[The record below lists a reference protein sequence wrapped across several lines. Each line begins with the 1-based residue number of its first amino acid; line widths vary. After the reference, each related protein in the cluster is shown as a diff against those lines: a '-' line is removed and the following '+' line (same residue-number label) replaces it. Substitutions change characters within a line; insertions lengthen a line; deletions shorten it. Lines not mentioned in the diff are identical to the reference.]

1 MNNRHIQE
9 RADMS
14 EETKQ
19 SEPMVLDPP
28 MAPDMKSKTKRAQ
41 MVVGA
46 FIMSLFFGVFVVL
59 FKEYLKKIKA
69 KSDGLVKS
77 PNIVIPAGLCP
88 FGVYPEHIE
97 ITGFP
102 RIGYGAGLVK
112 SGMTKQG
119 FTDFLRFHQIC
130 RRAS

>member
-46 FIMSLFFGVFVVL
+46 FIMSLFLGVFVVL
-59 FKEYLKKIKA
+59 FREYLKKIKA

-77 PNIVIPAGLCP
+77 PNIVIPANAYIQNIL
-88 FGVYPEHIE
+88 
-97 ITGFP
+97 
-102 RIGYGAGLVK
+102 K
-112 SGMTKQG
+112 
-119 FTDFLRFHQIC
+119 
-130 RRAS
+130 

>member
-46 FIMSLFFGVFVVL
+46 FIMSLFLGVFVVL
-59 FKEYLKKIKA
+59 FRKYLKKIKA
-69 KSDGLVKS
+69 KSDCLVKS

-97 ITGFP
+97 ITGF
-102 RIGYGAGLVK
+102 RIK
-112 SGMTKQG
+112 SGMTKQRVTI
-119 FTDFLRFHQIC
+119 FYEVVNYISLIKLF
-130 RRAS
+130 